1 MTIKYKNIVIDKVKE
16 SGSITDKT
24 LAKKLIKD
32 GYNLSDGLFNKI
44 LLDMEIMGLINV
56 NWLTKDTRRI
66 EIVSKQ
72 EEEDDVEMQNEKTL
86 EKDYENSFPESN
98 NGVWLESN
106 IPSCI

>member
-1 MTIKYKNIVIDKVKE
+1 LTVKYKNIVIDKVKE
-16 SGSITDKT
+16 TGSITDKA
-24 LAKKLIKD
+24 LAKKLVKD

-66 EIVSKQ
+66 AIVSKQ

-98 NGVWLESN
+98 NGV
-106 IPSCI
+106 

>member
-1 MTIKYKNIVIDKVKE
+1 MTVKYKNIVIDKVKE
-16 SGSITDKT
+16 LGSITDKS

-32 GYNLSDGLFNKI
+32 GYHLSDDLFNKI
-44 LLDMEIMGLINV
+44 LLDMEIMGLVKV

-66 EIVSKQ
+66 EMVSKQ

-98 NGVWLESN
+98 NNV
-106 IPSCI
+106 

>member
-1 MTIKYKNIVIDKVKE
+1 LTVKYKNIIIDKVKE
-16 SGSITDKT
+16 TGSITDKM
-24 LAKKLIKD
+24 LAKKLVKD

-66 EIVSKQ
+66 AIVSKQ
-72 EEEDDVEMQNEKTL
+72 EEEDDVELQNEKTL

-98 NGVWLESN
+98 NGV
-106 IPSCI
+106 

>member
-1 MTIKYKNIVIDKVKE
+1 LTIKYKNIVIDKIKE

-32 GYNLSDGLFNKI
+32 GYNLSDDLFNKI

-66 EIVSKQ
+66 AIVSKQ

-98 NGVWLESN
+98 NGV
-106 IPSCI
+106 